1 MPTIQ
6 LPSRT
11 LTPKG
16 QPSHVSQ
23 SEYCAKAGRSVAQHG
38 DREALEL
45 VQSVARARG
54 VVVSQIFQVRRG
66 KLPIALARQIAMYL
80 MHIMLGR
87 SLTNVGVFF
96 DRDRTTIAYACAKIE
111 DMRDEPSFDDEIAAF
126 EEAIA
131 ESIEHRVRALQ
142 VSMKSGIAHAH

>member
-1 MPTIQ
+1 M
-6 LPSRT
+6 
-11 LTPKG
+11 
-16 QPSHVSQ
+16 
-23 SEYCAKAGRSVAQHG
+23 AQHG

-45 VQSVARARG
+45 VQSVASARG
-54 VVVSQIFQVRRG
+54 VMVAQIFKAHRG

-111 DMRDEPSFDDEIAAF
+111 DMRDNPAFDDEIAAF

-131 ESIEHRVRALQ
+131 ESIEHRVLALQ